1 MNDDLDEEIIGPDD
15 NLDGAPSKKGGTLGD
30 MWRNNP
36 LVKVGVVLV
45 AGAIIFGAASMFG
58 GSEEKVSPSDV
69 GTGSEVAS
77 TPGLTE
83 GASPAYTAAI
93 EEQNEADLEQALQT
107 GGSTLPVP
115 VESQAD
121 RLQLP
126 EEEEEASASEDP
138 LMRWRRLQEERLTR
152 EIETQVEVEPVAVLD
167 SEQQSEA
174 VRKLTE
180 AMAGQM
186 QKILTGDEEATTF
199 NYVQVKRY
207 CTVDK
212 CGGGPGG
219 AAANQGGP
227 GDPQQPND
235 GGFDELDSAGI
246 EEDVQQEIL
255 IPAGEIEY
263 AQLMVEANSDVPG
276 PVLAL
281 LVSGPLSGSKLL
293 GTFTVVD
300 DYLTISFETIVVDG
314 ESYAIS
320 AVALDP
326 STTLP
331 GMATEVDHRYFKK
344 IVLPAAA
351 AFIEGF
357 AEAVSQTEE
366 TTITID
372 TGSDTTTSTNGDP
385 TTEEEIANGIEEA
398 GQEISEILEEMADD
412 TETLVKIHAGTPIG
426 VLFTEPVVQEE
437 T

>member
-1 MNDDLDEEIIGPDD
+1 
-15 NLDGAPSKKGGTLGD
+15 
-30 MWRNNP
+30 
-36 LVKVGVVLV
+36 
-45 AGAIIFGAASMFG
+45 
-58 GSEEKVSPSDV
+58 
-69 GTGSEVAS
+69 
-77 TPGLTE
+77 
-83 GASPAYTAAI
+83 
-93 EEQNEADLEQALQT
+93 
-107 GGSTLPVP
+107 
-115 VESQAD
+115 
-121 RLQLP
+121 
-126 EEEEEASASEDP
+126 
-138 LMRWRRLQEERLTR
+138 MRWRRLQEERLTR

-186 QKILTGDEEATTF
+186 EKILTGDKEDTSF
-199 NYVQVKRY
+199 NYVQMIQYK
-207 CTVDK
+207 TESDQNNN
-212 CGGGPGG
+212 GNPQGSPSNPNPD
-219 AAANQGGP
+219 NQ
-227 GDPQQPND
+227 
-235 GGFDELDSAGI
+235 GFDELDSSGI
-246 EEDVQQEIL
+246 EEEVQQEIL

-314 ESYAIS
+314 ESYSIS

-372 TGSDTTTSTNGDP
+372 TGADTTTSTNGDP
-385 TTEEEIANGIEEA
+385 STEEEVANGIEEA
-398 GQEISEILEEMADD
+398 GQEISDILDEMADE

>member
-1 MNDDLDEEIIGPDD
+1 MIQYKTESDQ
-15 NLDGAPSKKGGTLGD
+15 
-30 MWRNNP
+30 NNNGNP
-36 LVKVGVVLV
+36 QG
-45 AGAIIFGAASMFG
+45 
-58 GSEEKVSPSDV
+58 SPSNPNPD
-69 GTGSEVAS
+69 
-77 TPGLTE
+77 
-83 GASPAYTAAI
+83 
-93 EEQNEADLEQALQT
+93 
-107 GGSTLPVP
+107 
-115 VESQAD
+115 
-121 RLQLP
+121 
-126 EEEEEASASEDP
+126 
-138 LMRWRRLQEERLTR
+138 
-152 EIETQVEVEPVAVLD
+152 
-167 SEQQSEA
+167 
-174 VRKLTE
+174 
-180 AMAGQM
+180 
-186 QKILTGDEEATTF
+186 
-199 NYVQVKRY
+199 
-207 CTVDK
+207 
-212 CGGGPGG
+212 
-219 AAANQGGP
+219 NQ
-227 GDPQQPND
+227 
-235 GGFDELDSAGI
+235 GFDELDSSGI
-246 EEDVQQEIL
+246 EEEVQQEIL

-314 ESYAIS
+314 ESYSIS

-357 AEAVSQTEE
+357 AEAVSETEE

-372 TGSDTTTSTNGDP
+372 TGSDTTTSTNGEP
-385 TTEEEIANGIEEA
+385 TTEEEVANGIEEA
-398 GQEISEILEEMADD
+398 GQEISEILEEMADE